1 MGGRGDG
8 GAHMDGSDISSPKNE
23 DSMASVLAE
32 VPNQDDS
39 DTGEGCGGVLRI
51 RLRGSPQA
59 WSITCIA

>member
-1 MGGRGDG
+1 
-8 GAHMDGSDISSPKNE
+8 MDGSDMSSPKNE

-39 DTGEGCGGVLRI
+39 NTDEGCGGVLRI

-59 WSITCIA
+59 WSITCMA